1 MFITVTMQM
10 GNKKYDLKIDN
21 NQPIINSTEIL
32 KQSRKY
38 DGETAVFYRS
48 KISENVIS
56 AYLTF
61 LDAGIY
67 SGDILEAIFN

>member
-10 GNKKYDLKIDN
+10 GNRKYDLKIDN
-21 NQPIINSTEIL
+21 NQPIINSIEIL

-48 KISENVIS
+48 KISENVVS

-61 LDAGIY
+61 FDAGIY